1 MLNDE
6 FVVGHIGL
14 YQLTYRGHIIFS
26 MRTLGLPLLCLRSM
40 QILKINI
47 LQGSVV
53 TLFRCG
59 DICNNLFIA
68 DFLLSVTVK
77 EF

>member
-1 MLNDE
+1 
-6 FVVGHIGL
+6 
-14 YQLTYRGHIIFS
+14 
-26 MRTLGLPLLCLRSM
+26 M
-40 QILKINI
+40 QFLKINI

-59 DICNNLFIA
+59 DVCNNLFIA

-77 EF
+77 GFLKMVLLCRNIHQSIGPYILLFEPSCILNKVRSIE